1 MRCSD
6 LVGGNRSPLTFQ
18 KEIAAL
24 LARLTDGLSIS
35 APTTGAVLENTNT
48 PPPQVLDAD
57 ARNALHTQAV
67 AVLNVKALVP
77 VTLDLAAANYSRWR
91 GLFIVILGKYALTD
105 HVASDVPLLDQAD
118 WTQMECVVLDW
129 LYGTISHD
137 LLQEVMSPTASARTV
152 WRDLEFQFLGNRE
165 LRAVNLSAE
174 FHTFQQGD
182 LSVTEYC
189 RRLRTMADS
198 LADLGE
204 PQSDRTL
211 VLTLINGLSPKY
223 GNMQSLLPM
232 QVPFPSFLQ
241 ARSQLLLE
249 EITKGH
255 RPASEPATAFVAS
268 TAGART
274 AQNIPNNQG
283 GGGGGGSSGNN
294 SRNRR
299 RGRGNGGGNSGQGS
313 GHGGQTAGS
322 QGGQGTGG
330 QLAGQQAS
338 APRQAQQWPTPFN
351 PWAGTIH
358 MWPGQAPSILGRPPF
373 AGAVFPGLQTSPAY
387 SAGLGQFGQP
397 GALPPHASLPPLQ

>member
-1 MRCSD
+1 MSTAGSSLSHDALVDNIVTTVADAMRACYQPPPGLKVDDVITKSIADSAADKASAAVRDALSTHLPAPPAASDLPPSTETTSPSPSQRSRRCS
-6 LVGGNRSPLTFQ
+6 
-18 KEIAAL
+18 
-24 LARLTDGLSIS
+24 
-35 APTTGAVLENTNT
+35 
-48 PPPQVLDAD
+48 
-57 ARNALHTQAV
+57 
-67 AVLNVKALVP
+67 P
-77 VTLDLAAANYSRWR
+77 V
-91 GLFIVILGKYALTD
+91 
-105 HVASDVPLLDQAD
+105 
-118 WTQMECVVLDW
+118 
-129 LYGTISHD
+129 
-137 LLQEVMSPTASARTV
+137 SPTAYRS
-152 WRDLEFQFLGNRE
+152 Q
-165 LRAVNLSAE
+165 
-174 FHTFQQGD
+174 
-182 LSVTEYC
+182 
-189 RRLRTMADS
+189 
-198 LADLGE
+198 
-204 PQSDRTL
+204 
-211 VLTLINGLSPKY
+211 
-223 GNMQSLLPM
+223 
-232 QVPFPSFLQ
+232 LQ
-241 ARSQLLLE
+241 PPAPSQLLLE

-358 MWPGQAPSILGRPPF
+358 MWPGQASSILGRPPF